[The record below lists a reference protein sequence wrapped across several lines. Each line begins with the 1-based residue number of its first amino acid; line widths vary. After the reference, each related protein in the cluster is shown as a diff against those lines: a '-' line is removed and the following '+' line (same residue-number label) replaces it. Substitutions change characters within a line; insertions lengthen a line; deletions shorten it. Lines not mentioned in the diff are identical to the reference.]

1 MKPTY
6 TLLQAFVLGLA
17 HTLEPCE
24 DKAVV
29 SLFVMWSSRRLREAI
44 YLVVLYGL
52 GMTVIDTVLGFV
64 CSYLGVSLL
73 REHGALLSAVAGA
86 ITFVFGLLMLVSS
99 EKVHLG
105 HHHGETP
112 LEHLRT
118 ENPGAPSVF
127 ALGIVRGL
135 PPCPVELAVLTW
147 AASVGQ
153 IWHGTLMVF
162 VFGLGTTIG
171 LIPLGL
177 IMGGLAGAIKKTR
190 YEAWVPRI
198 CGLVMMGLGIWL
210 VLSR

>member
-1 MKPTY
+1 MRPAY

-44 YLVVLYGL
+44 SLVVLYGL
-52 GMTVIDTVLGFV
+52 GMTVVDTVLGFI

-73 REHGALLSAVAGA
+73 REHGALLRVIAGA
-86 ITFVFGLLMLVSS
+86 MTFVAGLLMIIGG
-99 EKVHLG
+99 ERAHLG
-105 HHHGETP
+105 HHHGETSP
-112 LEHLRT
+112 ERMKSGNL
-118 ENPGAPSVF
+118 GALNVF
-127 ALGIVRGL
+127 ATGLIRGL
-135 PPCPVELAVLTW
+135 PPCPVELAVLAW

-153 IWHGTLMVF
+153 VWRGTLMVF
-162 VFGLGTTIG
+162 VFGLGTTLG

-177 IMGGLAGAIKKTR
+177 VMGGLAGAVKKTR

-198 CGLVMMGLGIWL
+198 CGLAMMVLGIWL
-210 VLSR
+210 VLSQ

>member
-1 MKPTY
+1 VKPAY

-29 SLFVMWSSRRLREAI
+29 SLFVMWASRRLREAI
-44 YLVVLYGL
+44 YLVILYGL
-52 GMTVIDTVLGFV
+52 GMTMIDTVLGFI

-73 REHGALLSAVAGA
+73 KEHGALLGTIAGA
-86 ITFVFGLLMLVSS
+86 ITFAFGLLMLIGS
-99 EKVHLG
+99 ERVHLG

-112 LEHLRT
+112 LERMGAGNL
-118 ENPGAPSVF
+118 GAPSVF
-127 ALGIVRGL
+127 ALGLIRGL
-135 PPCPVELAVLTW
+135 PPCPVELAVLAW

-153 IWHGTLMVF
+153 AWRGTLMVF
-162 VFGLGTTIG
+162 VFGLGTTVG

-177 IMGGLAGAIKKTR
+177 VMGGLAGAVRKTR

-198 CGLVMMGLGIWL
+198 CGVVMMVLGIWL
-210 VLSR
+210 ILS

>member
-1 MKPTY
+1 MKPAY

-29 SLFVMWSSRRLREAI
+29 SLFVMWASRRLREAI
-44 YLVVLYGL
+44 YLVILYGL
-52 GMTVIDTVLGFV
+52 GMTMIDTVLGFI

-73 REHGALLSAVAGA
+73 KEHGALLGTIAGA
-86 ITFVFGLLMLVSS
+86 ITFAFGLLMLIGS
-99 EKVHLG
+99 ERVHLG

-112 LEHLRT
+112 LERMGAGNL
-118 ENPGAPSVF
+118 GAPSVF
-127 ALGIVRGL
+127 ALGLIRGL
-135 PPCPVELAVLTW
+135 PPCPVELAVLAW

-153 IWHGTLMVF
+153 AWRGTLMVF
-162 VFGLGTTIG
+162 VFGLGTTVG

-177 IMGGLAGAIKKTR
+177 VMGGLAGAVRKTR

-198 CGLVMMGLGIWL
+198 CGVVMMVLGIWL
-210 VLSR
+210 ILWQ

>member
-1 MKPTY
+1 MRPAY

-29 SLFVMWSSRRLREAI
+29 SLFVMWSSRRLREAT
-44 YLVVLYGL
+44 YLVILYGL
-52 GMTVIDTVLGFV
+52 GMTIIDTVLGFI
-64 CSYLGVSLL
+64 CAYLGVALL
-73 REHGALLSAVAGA
+73 REHGALLKGIAGA
-86 ITFVFGLLMLVSS
+86 ITFVFGLLMVIGS
-99 EKVHLG
+99 ERAHLG
-105 HHHGETP
+105 HHHGETS
-112 LEHLRT
+112 LERMKAVNL
-118 ENPGAPSVF
+118 GAPSVF
-127 ALGIVRGL
+127 ALGLLRGL

-153 IWHGTLMVF
+153 VWRGTLMVF

-177 IMGGLAGAIKKTR
+177 VMGGLAGAVKKTR

-198 CGLVMMGLGIWL
+198 CGLVMMVLGIWL
-210 VLSR
+210 VLSQ

>member
-1 MKPTY
+1 MKPAY

-44 YLVVLYGL
+44 YLVTLYGL

-64 CSYLGVSLL
+64 CSYLGVSLF
-73 REHGALLSAVAGA
+73 REHGALLRVIAGA
-86 ITFVFGLLMLVSS
+86 ITFVFGLLMIIGG
-99 EKVHLG
+99 ERAHLG
-105 HHHGETP
+105 HHHGETS
-112 LEHLRT
+112 LERT
-118 ENPGAPSVF
+118 KAGNLGAPSVF
-127 ALGIVRGL
+127 ALGLVRGL
-135 PPCPVELAVLTW
+135 PPCPVELAILTW

-153 IWHGTLMVF
+153 IWRGTLMVF

-177 IMGGLAGAIKKTR
+177 VMGGLAGAVKKTR

-198 CGLVMMGLGIWL
+198 CGLVMMVLGIWL
-210 VLSR
+210 ILSQ

>member
-1 MKPTY
+1 MKPAY

-29 SLFVMWSSRRLREAI
+29 SLFVMWSSRRLKEAL
-44 YLVVLYGL
+44 YLVILYGL
-52 GMTVIDTVLGFV
+52 GMTIIDTVLGFI

-73 REHGALLSAVAGA
+73 KEHGALLRAIAGA
-86 ITFVFGLLMLVSS
+86 ITFVFGLLMVIGS
-99 EKVHLG
+99 EQGHMG
-105 HHHGETP
+105 HHHGETS
-112 LEHLRT
+112 LERMRGRT
-118 ENPGAPSVF
+118 LGASSVF
-127 ALGIVRGL
+127 ALGLVRGL
-135 PPCPVELAVLTW
+135 PPCPVELAVLAW

-153 IWHGTLMVF
+153 AWRGTLMVF

-177 IMGGLAGAIKKTR
+177 VMGGLAGAVKKTR

-198 CGLVMMGLGIWL
+198 CGLVMMVLGIWL
-210 VLSR
+210 VLWH

>member
-1 MKPTY
+1 MNPTY

-44 YLVVLYGL
+44 YLVILYGL
-52 GMTVIDTVLGFV
+52 GMTIIDTILGFI
-64 CSYLGVSLL
+64 CAYLGVSLL
-73 REHGALLSAVAGA
+73 REHGALLRVIAGVM
-86 ITFVFGLLMLVSS
+86 TFTFGLLMLIGS
-99 EKVHLG
+99 EHAHLG
-105 HHHGETP
+105 HHHGETSP
-112 LEHLRT
+112 ERMRAGNL
-118 ENPGAPSVF
+118 GASSIF
-127 ALGIVRGL
+127 ALGLLRGL
-135 PPCPVELAVLTW
+135 PPCPIELAVLTW

-153 IWHGTLMVF
+153 IWRGTLMVF

-177 IMGGLAGAIKKTR
+177 VMGGLAEVVKKTR

-198 CGLVMMGLGIWL
+198 CGLVMMVLGMWL
-210 VLSR
+210 VLSQ